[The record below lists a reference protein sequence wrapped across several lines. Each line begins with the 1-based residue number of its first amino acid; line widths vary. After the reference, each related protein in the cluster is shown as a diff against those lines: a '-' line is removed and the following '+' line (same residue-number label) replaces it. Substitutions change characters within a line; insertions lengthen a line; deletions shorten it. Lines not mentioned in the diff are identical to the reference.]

1 MGKSLRE
8 FCAENGRDELLR
20 QWDTEKNGGKTPDDV
35 SSGSSAM
42 AWWRCDK
49 GHSFPMRIAFRTT
62 REQGCPYCA
71 GRRVLAGFND
81 LAAVAPDV
89 AAEWHPTLNGELRPE
104 RFRQAAAGSMVAV
117 PAGARLES
125 ARRHPHRRTAQRLPR
140 LRRKLPQTPAH
151 IRRHITPA
159 ITLKTFLLCST
170 GAGAPKLSLEQG
182 EASATNKWE
191 TAYEFAESSCT
202 PDRQEGRRAR
212 WAQRHDGA
220 CTSIAG

>member
-1 MGKSLRE
+1 MYNAGIADGIWIPSATEVEAWERVE

-20 QWDTEKNGGKTPDDV
+20 QWDTEKNGGKTPDDA

-104 RFRQAAAGSMVAV
+104 MIMAGSSRHVWWQCPQGHVWRARV
-117 PAGARLES
+117 DTRIGAQHSGCPVCAGS
-125 ARRHPHRRTAQRLPR
+125 CRRHAGTAILPCSRRE
-140 LRRKLPQTPAH
+140 KH
-151 IRRHITPA
+151 
-159 ITLKTFLLCST
+159 
-170 GAGAPKLSLEQG
+170 GGM
-182 EASATNKWE
+182 
-191 TAYEFAESSCT
+191 
-202 PDRQEGRRAR
+202 
-212 WAQRHDGA
+212 
-220 CTSIAG
+220 